1 MFTIGQIVLFGTPN
15 GERTKGEIIKINRV
29 ALKIKQLEQ
38 RNSKPAGTIWRVP
51 QSLVYSLD
59 APDQPIAPKEAH
71 NVHTDVS
78 SNEMPSLMW
87 ILQHEHELYLM
98 GAVYSNLSPEN
109 LSCDGECSPTEVR
122 RRRAFNE
129 TRLKLITNLLG
140 RTMDEDTCYECC
152 RILNERKMA
161 AH

>member
-38 RNSKPAGTIWRVP
+38 RNSKPVGTIWRVP

-59 APDQPIAPKEAH
+59 APDQPIAPKAPH
-71 NVHTDVS
+71 NVHTDVP
-78 SNEMPSLMW
+78 SNEMPHKFW
-87 ILQHEHELYLM
+87 ILQHEHELFLLS
-98 GAVYSNLSPEN
+98 AVYAALSPEN
-109 LSCDGECSPTEVR
+109 LTCDGECSPTQVR
-122 RRRAFNE
+122 IRRAQLN
-129 TRLKLITNLLG
+129 TRMNLITNLMG
-140 RTMDEDTCYECC
+140 RTMDEETCWECC
-152 RILNERKMA
+152 KILNERKMA